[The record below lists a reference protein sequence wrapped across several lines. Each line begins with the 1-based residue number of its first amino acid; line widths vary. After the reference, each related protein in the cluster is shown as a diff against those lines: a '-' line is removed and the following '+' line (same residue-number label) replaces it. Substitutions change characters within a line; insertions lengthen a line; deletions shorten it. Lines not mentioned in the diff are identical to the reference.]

1 MAHRLSLVRRLGE
14 LRRLYTG
21 ETDSS
26 LWPAVTA
33 GIASLPDQSR
43 KTIRDVLDT
52 GFETRLLGEN
62 SFPPVDDQ
70 IRCTVLPDAT
80 DPVQQQLEAA
90 ILFALGRIA
99 PYRWPETSVVAPMPV
114 CTMIRPDIKDM
125 RPVLHLRPAAAA
137 PMLATLLPYVAD
149 GRVHGMPGL
158 RVSLHRRHV
167 RLCLAD
173 SGESVSV
180 ALAGTSF
187 RQWSAMLA
195 FAGVLTGHEWPPA
208 LADPLSAP
216 ELAAIAESLIPG
228 PLWLA
233 SALFRRLRVLGTT
246 VWLSVREDGPTGI
259 RVEWAGGR
267 TAAQVATALIHPLV
281 GLPGELFT
289 ATRDA
294 ADSVTATIWGTS
306 DEPAATVVLRRSPLS
321 APVPFERIET
331 ADAWTAFN
339 RVMARRNPVSPRTAA

>member
-1 MAHRLSLVRRLGE
+1 
-14 LRRLYTG
+14 
-21 ETDSS
+21 
-26 LWPAVTA
+26 
-33 GIASLPDQSR
+33 
-43 KTIRDVLDT
+43 
-52 GFETRLLGEN
+52 
-62 SFPPVDDQ
+62 
-70 IRCTVLPDAT
+70 
-80 DPVQQQLEAA
+80 
-90 ILFALGRIA
+90 
-99 PYRWPETSVVAPMPV
+99 
-114 CTMIRPDIKDM
+114 
-125 RPVLHLRPAAAA
+125 
-137 PMLATLLPYVAD
+137 MLATLLPYVVD
-149 GRVHGMPGL
+149 GHVHGMPGL
-158 RVSLHRRHV
+158 RVNLHRRHV

-187 RQWSAMLA
+187 RQWSAMLT
-195 FAGVLTGHEWPPA
+195 FAGALTGHKWPPA
-208 LADPLSAP
+208 FVDPLSAP
-216 ELAAIAESLIPG
+216 KRAAIAESRIPG

-246 VWLSVREDGPTGI
+246 VWLTLREDGPTGI

-294 ADSVTATIWGTS
+294 ADSVTVTIWGTS

-331 ADAWTAFN
+331 ADAWKAFN
-339 RVMARRNPVSPRTAA
+339 RVMALRNPLSPRTAA